1 MSAQPLNHEAAHVLE
16 KTDNLKKNKK
26 QKLLKQSYVC
36 GSLFTLHDTIGN
48 LNYQWVDCD
57 KNVKR
62 LWNKMGMGE
71 RGSEGGER
79 ETERERERER
89 EERYVR
95 EREERERKEICERE
109 RREREKRYVRERERE
124 RKRERERREL
134 SREKGDSN

>member
-1 MSAQPLNHEAAHVLE
+1 M
-16 KTDNLKKNKK
+16 
-26 QKLLKQSYVC
+26 C

-79 ETERERERER
+79 ERDRERERER
-89 EERYVR
+89 R
-95 EREERERKEICERE
+95 EICERE
-109 RREREKRYVRERERE
+109 RGEREKR
-124 RKRERERREL
+124 
-134 SREKGDSN
+134 DM